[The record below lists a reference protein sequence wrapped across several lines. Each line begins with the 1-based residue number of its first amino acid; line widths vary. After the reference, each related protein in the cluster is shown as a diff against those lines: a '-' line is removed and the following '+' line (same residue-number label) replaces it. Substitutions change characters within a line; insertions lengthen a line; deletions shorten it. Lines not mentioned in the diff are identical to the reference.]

1 MKKILITLSLFFVFT
16 VLIGCSSDEDASFPS
31 KNIEII
37 APASPGGG
45 WDTTARAVQKS
56 LTDDNIIEKSIQV
69 NNKPGGNGEVGWQ
82 YLKSKDAHHLAMSS
96 SLLVTN
102 NLLGQSELT
111 YEDFTPLAIM
121 TTEWV
126 AFAVPGDSPYEN
138 GVEVMEQLK
147 EDPKSLK
154 IGTSPGL
161 GSNHHLAFI
170 QAAKEF
176 GVDIPKI
183 DFVIY
188 ESGGDELTSL
198 LGGHIDVAT
207 HTVSTFR
214 ELHESGDI
222 NMIAIASEEKL
233 EGLDDVETWVDQ
245 GVDVVFPHWRGIIG
259 PPDMS
264 EEEIAYWDDTLG
276 ELSESDGWEQILE
289 NNEWDSYYKNSTETK
304 EFLENQVG
312 NYEGLINDS
321 GLGN

>member
-1 MKKILITLSLFFVFT
+1 MRKIMLTLSLMFLFI
-16 VLIGCSSDEDASFPS
+16 VLIGCSSNEDASFPS
-31 KNIEII
+31 KDIEIV

-56 LTDDNIIEKSIQV
+56 FSDDGIVEESIQV

-82 YLKSKDAHHLAMSS
+82 YLKNKDAHHLAMSS

-138 GVEVMEQLK
+138 GVEIMEQLK

-176 GVDIPKI
+176 GVDIPKLE
-183 DFVIY
+183 FVIF

-214 ELHESGDI
+214 EMHEAGDI
-222 NMIAIASEEKL
+222 NMVAIASEEKL
-233 EGLDDVETWVDQ
+233 EGLEDVETWVDQ

-259 PPDMS
+259 PPEMN
-264 EEEIAYWDDTLG
+264 EEEIDYWDEVLG
-276 ELSESDGWEQILE
+276 ELSESDSWAEILE
-289 NNEWDSYYKNSTETK
+289 NNEWDSYYMNSTETK
-304 EFLENQVG
+304 EFLEEQVS
-312 NYEGLINDS
+312 NYEELINDS
-321 GLGN
+321 GLSD